1 MINLFQGRKRWR
13 VKLQLGSLL
22 VLLSSLSS
30 AWTASLFFVK
40 PIRQD
45 CRRQNLL
52 FMSSKEKSDE
62 IEFESLLD
70 MDVVVYSNR
79 NEEAGKRMFGAIQE
93 NGKLAPLSV
102 WTTDPAFGD
111 SLEFLVDEE
120 DRFSLDE
127 KDVRIIYQVNE
138 SELSYA
144 SRQCARGVHNPH
156 GEESEMLY
164 YVVQK
169 VIDEFGVDVMVKPHL
184 EMLW

>member
-1 MINLFQGRKRWR
+1 
-13 VKLQLGSLL
+13 
-22 VLLSSLSS
+22 
-30 AWTASLFFVK
+30 
-40 PIRQD
+40 
-45 CRRQNLL
+45 
-52 FMSSKEKSDE
+52 MSSKEKSDD
-62 IEFESLLD
+62 IDFQSLID

-93 NGKLAPLSV
+93 DGRLAPLSV

-120 DRFSLDE
+120 DRFSLDS

-138 SELSYA
+138 NELSYA

-164 YVVQK
+164 YVVQN
-169 VIDEFGVDVMVKPHL
+169 VIDEFGVDVMVKPDL